1 MCQEAVPKSQPKPH
15 SWLKL
20 EQTQRFDFT
29 KPAQN
34 YSVSKQ
40 TSTATAEELP
50 CQKGTHHLCVLE
62 KAASLQVLKS
72 QAKLH
77 GRSYLEVYSEVFLW
91 GRKYSVRI
99 TVESFSETKAH
110 TAQHLGNILVPFA
123 FGKMDL
129 R

>member
-1 MCQEAVPKSQPKPH
+1 MPKAQPKPH

-40 TSTATAEELP
+40 TSTAAAEELQ
-50 CQKGTHHLCVLE
+50 CQKATHHLCVLE
-62 KAASLQVLKS
+62 KAASLQVLS
-72 QAKLH
+72 SSHAVWP
-77 GRSYLEVYSEVFLW
+77 GIYLEVYSEVFLW

-129 R
+129 C